1 MLKNTIILSII
12 ILTAAWVNTYSE
24 NLDVIKEKTFQ
35 IQPGK
40 NLKVDA
46 SSGGVS
52 ITSWD
57 KNEVNIKILGN
68 EKTKDKMEFKF
79 KNDDDEVEVIAKKK
93 NWLSDWFSNGIKLR
107 IEITVPKNFNTKVET
122 SGGGINIQDV
132 SGNLYLSTSG
142 GGITFKDVSG
152 EFNVS
157 TSGGGITG
165 INFHGDLDASTSG
178 GGISLNGR
186 DSKIKAETSGGSI
199 SLDYDGVNKGIYL
212 STSGGGIQINLP
224 EDFNA
229 SAKLSTSGG
238 RVNCNLKANNAEKI
252 SSTKF
257 IADLN
262 KGGNP
267 LYAETSGGGITVSK
281 K

>member
-12 ILTAAWVNTYSE
+12 ILTAAWVNAYSD
-24 NLDVIKEKTFQ
+24 NLKVIEEKTFQ

-57 KNEVNIKILGN
+57 KNEVYVKILGN
-68 EKTKDKMEFKF
+68 EKTEDKMEFKF
-79 KNDDDEVEVIAKKK
+79 KNDEDEVEVIAKRKS
-93 NWLSDWFSNGIKLR
+93 WLTGWFSSGIKLR
-107 IEITVPKNFNTKVET
+107 IEITVPKKFNTKIET

-142 GGITFKDVSG
+142 GGITFKNVSG
-152 EFNVS
+152 KFNVS

-165 INFHGDLDASTSG
+165 INFQGDLDASTSG
-178 GGISLNGR
+178 GGISLSGR

-199 SLDYDGVNKGIYL
+199 SLDYEGDNKGIYL
-212 STSGGGIQINLP
+212 STSGGGIQIKLP

-238 RVNCNLKANNAEKI
+238 RVSCNLTANNAEKI
-252 SSTKF
+252 SSTEF

-262 KGGNP
+262 KGGNT

>member
-1 MLKNTIILSII
+1 MFKNTIILSIL
-12 ILTAAWVNTYSE
+12 ILTATCVNAYSE
-24 NLDVIKEKTFQ
+24 NLDVIEEKTFQ

-40 NLKVDA
+40 YLKVDA

-57 KNEVNIKILGN
+57 KNEVYVKILGN

-79 KNDDDEVEVIAKKK
+79 KNDDDEVEIIAKKK
-93 NWLSDWFSNGIKLR
+93 NWLSDWFSNGFKLR

-122 SGGGINIQDV
+122 SGGGISIEDV
-132 SGNLYLSTSG
+132 SGNINLSTSG

-152 EFNVS
+152 KFNVS

-165 INFHGDLDASTSG
+165 INFHGNLDASTSG
-178 GGISLNGR
+178 GGISLSGR

-199 SLDYDGVNKGIYL
+199 SLDYEGENKGIYL

-238 RVNCNLKANNAEKI
+238 RVSCNLTANNAEKI
-252 SSTKF
+252 SSTEF

-262 KGGNP
+262 KGGNT

>member
-1 MLKNTIILSII
+1 MY
-12 ILTAAWVNTYSE
+12 V
-24 NLDVIKEKTFQ
+24 
-35 IQPGK
+35 
-40 NLKVDA
+40 
-46 SSGGVS
+46 
-52 ITSWD
+52 
-57 KNEVNIKILGN
+57 KILGN
-68 EKTKDKMEFKF
+68 EKTEDKMEFKF
-79 KNDDDEVEVIAKKK
+79 KNDEDEVEVIAKKK

-107 IEITVPKNFNTKVET
+107 IEITVPKNFNTKIKT

-132 SGNLYLSTSG
+132 SGNIYLSTSG

-152 EFNVS
+152 KFNVS

-165 INFHGDLDASTSG
+165 NNFHGDLDASTSG
-178 GGISLNGR
+178 GGIRLSGR

-199 SLDYDGVNKGIYL
+199 SLDYEGENKGIHL

-238 RVNCNLKANNAEKI
+238 RVSCNLTANNASKI

-262 KGGNP
+262 KGGNH
-267 LYAETSGGGITVSK
+267 LYAETSGGSITVSK